1 MKALSLPFLHPL
13 APYGLLILRLGLG
26 LIMAA
31 HGWQKLTVFGA
42 QGFADN
48 MLTRLGVPAPGFM
61 AWVVIIVEL
70 VGGICIMLGLGT
82 RIWALMTAIVMLV
95 VIFMVKDLTILIGE
109 GSYELEL
116 AILSGMLALALVGPG
131 KVSADHAL
139 GVAYC
144 PIESDNP
151 V

>member
-13 APYGLLILRLGLG
+13 APYGHLILRLGLG

-48 MLTRLGVPAPGFM
+48 MLTRLGVPAPGVM

-70 VGGICIMLGLGT
+70 VGGICLMLGLGT
-82 RIWALMTAIVMLV
+82 RIWAILSAIVMLV
-95 VIFMVKDLTILIGE
+95 VIFAVKGATTLTGE
-109 GSYELEL
+109 GSIELEL
-116 AILSGMLALALVGPG
+116 AILVGMLALALVGPG
-131 KVSADHAL
+131 HPSVDHMLKV
-139 GVAYC
+139 
-144 PIESDNP
+144 EE
-151 V
+151 